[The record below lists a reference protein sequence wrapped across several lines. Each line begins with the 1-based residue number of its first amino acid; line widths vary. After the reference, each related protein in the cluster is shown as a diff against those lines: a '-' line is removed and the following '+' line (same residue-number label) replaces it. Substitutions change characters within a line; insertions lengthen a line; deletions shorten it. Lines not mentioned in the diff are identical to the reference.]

1 MQCECPSK
9 KALIQFNTS
18 SGICSCAIF
27 LSISV
32 ACRTVSNAFEKSSAM
47 ILTNGFVDNIVSMVW
62 KRAISAAVVEPVG
75 LKKNWSAK

>member
-1 MQCECPSK
+1 MSIKEGFDPVQH
-9 KALIQFNTS
+9 LIWHLQLRH
-18 SGICSCAIF
+18 F

-47 ILTNGFVDNIVSMVW
+47 TLTNGFVDNIVSMVW